1 MCSLLLNQLNSV
13 NTIKFRQKMRYYL
26 LPGEV
31 SSGEVVVKDLW
42 TVYGWVS
49 LCITLQLLYFS
60 KDRNDYYI
68 TYIIFPWHWFLEQ

>member
-49 LCITLQLLYFS
+49 LCIILQLLYFS

-68 TYIIFPWHWFLEQ
+68 IYIILPWQWYLEQ